1 MTDQTSVT
9 IEVKHL
15 SRREPLAVFE
25 AWLNP
30 AMARRFLF
38 ATPEGEMVRAEIDP
52 RVSGKFIFV
61 DRRAGEDIAHV
72 GTYAEIDRPRRL
84 KFSFAV
90 PKFRAQETE
99 VTVKI
104 TPLDEG
110 CEIALSHAGVLPE
123 FAERTAQGWTM
134 ILENLDRTL
143 G

>member
-30 AMARRFLF
+30 AIAKRFLF
-38 ATPEGEMVRAEIDP
+38 ATPEGEMVKAEIDP
-52 RVSGKFIFV
+52 RVGGKFIFV
-61 DRRAGEDIAHV
+61 DRRAGQEIAHV
-72 GTYAEIDRPRRL
+72 GSYAEIDRPRRL
-84 KFSFAV
+84 KFGFAV
-90 PKFRAQETE
+90 PQFSAQETE

-104 TPLDEG
+104 APVDGG
-110 CEIALSHAGVLPE
+110 CEIALTHAGVLPE
-123 FAERTAQGWTM
+123 YAERTAQGWTM